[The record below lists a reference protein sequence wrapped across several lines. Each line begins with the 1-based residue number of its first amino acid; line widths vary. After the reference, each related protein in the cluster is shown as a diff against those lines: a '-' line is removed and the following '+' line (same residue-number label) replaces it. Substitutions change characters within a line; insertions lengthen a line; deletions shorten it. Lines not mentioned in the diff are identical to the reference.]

1 MIARQPNVSPRP
13 ESMSPIPPVLA
24 RTSAIAA
31 VLALFALSS
40 PTRAQRPRMLDKPQ
54 VELGEPFTN
63 VVSVR
68 ELSDGRVVVID
79 QGDRALYVADFA
91 AGTSTQIGRPGGGP
105 AEYRS
110 PQLLLA
116 GGRDTTLL
124 TDPGNN
130 RILIIGPDAKPAG
143 LLTGA
148 FPMAEGQPGTRL
160 PRAMDASG
168 RGYFLSRAGNLN
180 QTSSTMVRPDSV
192 AIVRTA
198 RGSMK
203 DDSLAFVQ
211 MAPRKITTTTKD
223 GKLTGVNIVI
233 APFPAADA
241 WQVFP
246 DGAIA
251 IVRAKGYRVDWVL
264 PDGKHVTGKENPFTP
279 VRVVDADKRPPA
291 SGNAARSG
299 GAAGAAPS
307 PPLDLE
313 WPDFKP
319 AFFPS
324 NALAGTDGRI
334 WIQRHVAA
342 TDARALYD
350 VADRRGV
357 IVEKVELPKGGRIVG
372 FGAKSI
378 YVVRLDADD
387 LQYLQ
392 RYPLH

>member
-1 MIARQPNVSPRP
+1 
-13 ESMSPIPPVLA
+13 MSPIPPVLA
-24 RTSAIAA
+24 RASAMGV
-31 VLALFALSS
+31 VLALAAHPSLAG
-40 PTRAQRPRMLDKPQ
+40 AQRARMLDKPQ
-54 VELGEPFTN
+54 AELGEPFTN

-68 ELSDGRVVVID
+68 ELGDGRVIVID

-91 AGTSTQIGRPGGGP
+91 AATSTQIGRPGSGP

-110 PQLLLA
+110 PQQLLA
-116 GGRDTTLL
+116 GGGDTTLL

-130 RILIIGPDAKPAG
+130 RILILGPDAKPAG

-148 FPMAEGQPGTRL
+148 WPMVDGQPGTRL
-160 PRAMDASG
+160 PRAMDANG
-168 RGYFLSRAGNLN
+168 RGYFLSRAGNLT

-198 RGSMK
+198 RGSTK
-203 DDSLAFVQ
+203 DDSLAFIE

-223 GKLTGVNIVI
+223 GKLTGVSIVI

-246 DGAIA
+246 DGAVA

-264 PDGKHVTGKENPFTP
+264 PDGKRVTGKDNPFTP
-279 VRVVDADKRPPA
+279 VRVTDADKRPPTA
-291 SGNAARSG
+291 GNTVRSG
-299 GAAGAAPS
+299 GAAGGAPNA
-307 PPLDLE
+307 PPDLD

-319 AFFPS
+319 AFFPN
-324 NALAGTDGRI
+324 NALAGTDGRL
-334 WIQRHVAA
+334 WIQRHMPA
-342 TDARALYD
+342 TDPRARYD

-378 YVVRLDADD
+378 YVVRLASDD

-392 RYPLH
+392 RFPLQ